1 LAEEVVMPRPS
12 WTGHLRLSLVSC
24 PIYLS
29 PAVSES
35 ERIKLHQI
43 NPKTGNRIAQ
53 KVVDAE
59 TGDPVERSELVKG
72 YEYERGQ
79 YVTLSKEEIDGL
91 RIASSKTVD
100 LTQFVDR
107 DDISPLYFDAPYY
120 VYPDGSHANEAF
132 HVIAHAMA
140 KRKKAAIGRVVLSNK
155 ERLVAVE
162 PFEGGLLLST
172 LRAADEVRAAEFD
185 KIKGEVD
192 AEMVAMA
199 ETIIDRLEKKFDA
212 ASFHDRYQDALR
224 ALVQSKM
231 EGKVPA
237 GVTEEEP
244 SNVIDLMAA
253 LKQSVAAEGGKT
265 AAGTNGKKKR
275 AGAPDRRQ
283 QNLLLP
289 VKGGGAKA
297 RTAPAVETPKARSR
311 KKA

>member
-1 LAEEVVMPRPS
+1 MPRPS

-29 PAVSES
+29 PATSES
-35 ERIKLHQI
+35 ERIRLHQI
-43 NPKTGNRIAQ
+43 NPKTGNRVQQ
-53 KVVDAE
+53 KLFDAE
-59 TGDPVERSELVKG
+59 TGEPVERGELLRG

-79 YVTLSKEEIDGL
+79 YVTLTKDEVDEL
-91 RIASSKTVD
+91 RIESSKTVD

-107 DDISPLYFDAPYY
+107 DAISPLYFDTPYY
-120 VYPDGSHANEAF
+120 VYPDGSHANEAY

-162 PFEGGLLLST
+162 PFEGGLMLST
-172 LRAADEVRAAEFD
+172 LRASDEVRGAEFD
-185 KIKGEVD
+185 KIKGDVD

-199 ETIIDRLEKKFDA
+199 ETIMDRLAKKFDP

-224 ALVQSKM
+224 ALVESKL
-231 EGKVPA
+231 K
-237 GVTEEEP
+237 GVTPTATPTEEP

-253 LKQSVAAEGGKT
+253 LKQSVAAEGKGK
-265 AAGTNGKKKR
+265 AEANGANGKKKR
-275 AGAPDRRQ
+275 AGASDRRQ

-289 VKGGGAKA
+289 VKGDGAK
-297 RTAPAVETPKARSR
+297 TKQAPAAEAPKTRAR
-311 KKA
+311 KKAS

>member
-1 LAEEVVMPRPS
+1 MPRPS

-29 PAVSES
+29 PATSES
-35 ERIKLHQI
+35 ERIRLHQI
-43 NPKTGNRIAQ
+43 NPKTGNRISQ
-53 KVVDAE
+53 KLVDAE
-59 TGDPVERSELVKG
+59 TGEPVERSELLRG

-79 YVTLSKEEIDGL
+79 YVTLTKEEVDEL
-91 RIASSKTVD
+91 RIESSKTVD

-107 DDISPLYFDAPYY
+107 DDISPLYFDTPYY

-132 HVIAHAMA
+132 HVIAHAME

-162 PFEGGLLLST
+162 PFAGGLLLST

-185 KIKGEVD
+185 KIKGDVD
-192 AEMVAMA
+192 PEMVEMA
-199 ETIIDRLEKKFDA
+199 ETIMNRLSKKFDP

-224 ALVQSKM
+224 ALVESKI
-231 EGKVPA
+231 K
-237 GVTEEEP
+237 GVKPMAAPVEEP

-253 LKQSVAAEGGKT
+253 LKQSVAAEGKG
-265 AAGTNGKKKR
+265 AANGGKKKR
-275 AGAPDRRQ
+275 AGASDRRQ

-289 VKGGGAKA
+289 VKGGGKGQAA
-297 RTAPAVETPKARSR
+297 QTAQAAEAAPKARSR
-311 KKA
+311 KKAS

>member
-1 LAEEVVMPRPS
+1 MPRPS

-35 ERIKLHQI
+35 ERIRLHQI
-43 NPKTGNRIAQ
+43 NPKTGNRISQ
-53 KVVDAE
+53 KLVDAE
-59 TGDPVERSELVKG
+59 TGEPVERGELLKG

-79 YVTLSKEEIDGL
+79 YVTLTKDEVDAL
-91 RIASSKTVD
+91 RIESSKTVD

-107 DDISPLYFDAPYY
+107 DDISPLYFDTPYF

-132 HVIAHAMA
+132 HVIAHAME

-162 PFEGGLLLST
+162 PIDGGLMLST
-172 LRAADEVRAAEFD
+172 LRAADEVRTAEFD
-185 KIKGEVD
+185 KIKGDVD
-192 AEMVAMA
+192 PEMVAMA
-199 ETIIDRLEKKFDA
+199 ETIIDRLAKKFDPA
-212 ASFHDRYQDALR
+212 TFHDRYQDALR
-224 ALVQSKM
+224 ALVEQKLQ
-231 EGKVPA
+231 GKVPA
-237 GVTEEEP
+237 GAAIAEEP

-253 LKQSVAAEGGKT
+253 LKQSVAAEGGKAPEAG
-265 AAGTNGKKKR
+265 AAKKKR

-289 VKGGGAKA
+289 VKGGGKTGAAQAAPAAEPAKA
-297 RTAPAVETPKARSR
+297 RTR